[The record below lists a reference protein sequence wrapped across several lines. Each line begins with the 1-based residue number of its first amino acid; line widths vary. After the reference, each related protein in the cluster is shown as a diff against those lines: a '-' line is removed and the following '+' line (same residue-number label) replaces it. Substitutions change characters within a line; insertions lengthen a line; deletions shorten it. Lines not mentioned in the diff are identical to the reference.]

1 MSSQSTRT
9 LVRPRTVSRR
19 AAAPAAAAKRT
30 EYDRRVKLFNR
41 ICLGVLIAFALL
53 WLVPIAWALDT
64 ALKPNSETTT
74 VTWAIDDPTLGA
86 FARVFTQTDMLNWYA
101 ASFITSAL
109 TALVTVVTGSM
120 AAFALSRMKF
130 RYKNAAFWFI
140 LIGIMIP
147 GQVLIV
153 PQFREFD
160 AVNLL
165 NTFWAVVL
173 PQAPTAI
180 AVFIFKQFFD
190 GLPRELDDAAKVDG
204 ASGMRIY
211 RTVAMPLSRPAIA
224 AVGIFTFV
232 HTWNNL
238 LWPLLVLSN
247 PKLMTVPVGL
257 ATVQGDFGIRYA
269 DTMATALLGALP
281 LIAVY
286 LLFQRHIVR
295 GIAGTGLKG

>member
-1 MSSQSTRT
+1 MSASSTRSVGT
-9 LVRPRTVSRR
+9 VRARTRPR
-19 AAAPAAAAKRT
+19 PAAAEKARTT

-41 ICLGVLIAFALL
+41 ICLGVLIACAIL
-53 WLVPIAWALDT
+53 WLLPLAWALDT
-64 ALKPNSETTT
+64 ALKPNAETTK
-74 VTWAIDDPTLGA
+74 VTWAIDQPTLSA
-86 FARVFTQTDMLNWYA
+86 FGRALRDTDMLSWYVS
-101 ASFITSAL
+101 SFLTSAL

-120 AAFALSRMKF
+120 AAYALSRMRF
-130 RYKNAAFWFI
+130 RHKNLVFWFI

-160 AVNLL
+160 SVNLL
-165 NTFWAVVL
+165 NTFWAVIL

-190 GLPRELDDAAKVDG
+190 GLPRDLDDAAKVDG
-204 ASGMRIY
+204 ATHLTVY
-211 RTVAMPLSRPAIA
+211 RTIVMPLSRPAVA

-232 HTWNNL
+232 TTWNNL

-257 ATVQGDFGIRYA
+257 ATVQGNFGIRYA

-281 LIAVY
+281 LVAVY
-286 LLFQRHIVR
+286 LLFQRHIVQ